1 MRWPAATCTLSPST
15 TTWPAATRSGWGPLI
30 EALGLTV
37 GWVTAESTPGDRRAA
52 YRCDVTYASI
62 NEIGFDV
69 LRDQL
74 VTDVADLVS
83 PNPDV
88 ALVDEA
94 DSVLVD
100 EALVPL
106 VLAGTSQRETPRLEV
121 VRLVGELIASQ
132 RGRSSAPPTATAATC
147 TSPRPAPNS

>member
-1 MRWPAATCTLSPST
+1 M
-15 TTWPAATRSGWGPLI
+15 
-30 EALGLTV
+30 GLTV
-37 GWVTAESTPGDRRAA
+37 GWITAESTSEERRAA
-52 YRCDVTYASI
+52 YDCDVTYASV

-74 VTDVADLVS
+74 VTDVDDLVS

-88 ALVDEA
+88 ALIDEA

-106 VLAGTSQRETPRLEV
+106 VLAGTTHRETPRLEIIK
-121 VRLVGELIASQ
+121 LVGRAAARRAIST
-132 RGRSSAPPTATAATC
+132 PTPTAATC
-147 TSPRPAPNS
+147 TSPRSAPARSKRRSAASTCTPRNTSAPP

>member
-1 MRWPAATCTLSPST
+1 MDGPAA
-15 TTWPAATRSGWGPLI
+15 

-37 GWVTAESTPGDRRAA
+37 GWVTAESTAAERREA
-52 YRCDVTYASI
+52 YTCNVTYGSV

-88 ALVDEA
+88 ALIDEA

-106 VLAGTSQRETPRLEV
+106 VLAGTTHREKPAAGDHPAGRRAAGRRGLRHRL
-121 VRLVGELIASQ
+121 R
-132 RGRSSAPPTATAATC
+132 
-147 TSPRPAPNS
+147 

>member
-1 MRWPAATCTLSPST
+1 M
-15 TTWPAATRSGWGPLI
+15 
-30 EALGLTV
+30 
-37 GWVTAESTPGDRRAA
+37 
-52 YRCDVTYASI
+52 
-62 NEIGFDV
+62 

-88 ALVDEA
+88 AIIDEA

-106 VLAGTSQRETPRLEV
+106 VLAGTSAPGDTQIGDRATGGP
-121 VRLVGELIASQ
+121 A
-132 RGRSSAPPTATAATC
+132 GR
-147 TSPRPAPNS
+147 R

>member
-1 MRWPAATCTLSPST
+1 MQ
-15 TTWPAATRSGWGPLI
+15 
-30 EALGLTV
+30 
-37 GWVTAESTPGDRRAA
+37 RRAA
-52 YRCDVTYASI
+52 YQCDVTYASV

-88 ALVDEA
+88 ALIDEA

-106 VLAGTSQRETPRLEV
+106 VLAGTTHRETPKLADRAAGGPAD
-121 VRLVGELIASQ
+121 R
-132 RGRSSAPPTATAATC
+132 RGSTTTPTPTTAMC
-147 TSPRPAPNS
+147 T

>member
-1 MRWPAATCTLSPST
+1 MDGSAAGG
-15 TTWPAATRSGWGPLI
+15 AGPDRR
-30 EALGLTV
+30 LGHRLNRR
-37 GWVTAESTPGDRRAA
+37 AEERRAA
-52 YRCDVTYASI
+52 YKCNVTYASV

-74 VTDVADLVS
+74 VTDVDDLVS

-88 ALVDEA
+88 ALIDEA

-106 VLAGTSQRETPRLEV
+106 VLAGTSHRETPRLEII
-121 VRLVGELIASQ
+121 RLVGELQAGE
-132 RGRSSAPPTATAATC
+132 RLRH
-147 TSPRPAPNS
+147 RLR